1 MLRGGGEPD
10 PGARQGLLRRAV
22 LASGCGGQRDAQPT
36 GRAGLQPTPGG
47 RARCRKDLGDCVGF
61 LAGSLSAVLPSW
73 AMLLIGSAQNFLG
86 YCWLWLIVTRQAPAL
101 PLWMMCVLIYVWTNG
116 ETFFNTTAL
125 VTCIQNF
132 PKSRG
137 QTVTRNMTIAYQNDQ
152 VLDKG
157 MVVMGAPQG
166 QQNGFK
172 EAANSVEFLGSLL
185 CVISYQD

>member
-1 MLRGGGEPD
+1 MGRDGDWAEPRQRRLPLAIARPARWSATGTPTHPSSRSPRAMGGTPTMRF
-10 PGARQGLLRRAV
+10 PAPSV
-22 LASGCGGQRDAQPT
+22 LA
-36 GRAGLQPTPGG
+36 
-47 RARCRKDLGDCVGF
+47 
-61 LAGSLSAVLPSW
+61 
-73 AMLLIGSAQNFLG
+73 
-86 YCWLWLIVTRQAPAL
+86 
-101 PLWMMCVLIYVWTNG
+101 MCVLIYVGTNG

-137 QTVTRNMTIAYQNDQ
+137 QTVTRNMTTAYQNDQ
-152 VLDKG
+152 MLDKV